1 MKHVLFA
8 IYTGHGCGLMSGNTA
23 IMLAVV
29 AAIAPTSFVMA
40 NEPGLSAQEV
50 VRRYSKTVACQIYDP
65 QPGYQQFATVQLEPG
80 NGNDRFGAVW
90 LVGWSGD
97 LGCMG
102 GNGTQSLQMNLV
114 MQNGFSPRTVSPVI
128 IDAKPMPDLVGNT
141 LRSLSYKNGVVTIS
155 AIAGRQSVGNLKDVT
170 VRYRWLGAWGSQPRF
185 KRLP

>member
-1 MKHVLFA
+1 MR
-8 IYTGHGCGLMSGNTA
+8 GNTA
-23 IMLAVV
+23 ILLAVV

-50 VRRYSKTVACQIYDP
+50 VRRYSKTVACQIYDS
-65 QPGYQQFATVQLEPG
+65 QPGYQQFATVQLESG
-80 NGNDRFGAVW
+80 TGNDQFGAVW

-128 IDAKPMPDLVGNT
+128 IDAKPMPNLVDNT
-141 LRSLSYKNGVVTIS
+141 FEALVITME
-155 AIAGRQSVGNLKDVT
+155 
-170 VRYRWLGAWGSQPRF
+170 
-185 KRLP
+185 